1 MWAFLKAILVKWAL
15 IKSLLKI
22 LGSLGWLVPLAFIL
36 KAVGLPLLILL
47 AVLAIPLLI
56 VLAVIGLPLILV
68 VVVGGALLTFTM
80 WIVSMGLLALKIAL
94 PIIAIFWVIR
104 WLTRSRDNGTSET
117 PPGADAA

>member
-22 LGSLGWLVPLAFIL
+22 LGSLGWLLPLAFIL
-36 KAVGLPLLILL
+36 KAVGLPILILL
-47 AVLAIPLLI
+47 AVLAIPLFI

-80 WIVSMGLLALKIAL
+80 WIVSMGLLALKVAL
-94 PIIAIFWVIR
+94 PIILVVWIIR
-104 WLTRSRDNGTSET
+104 WLMRPRDDGATQA
-117 PPGADAA
+117 PGADTI

>member
-22 LGSLGWLVPLAFIL
+22 LGSLGWLLPLAFIL
-36 KAVGLPLLILL
+36 KAVGLPILILL
-47 AVLAIPLLI
+47 AVLAIPLFI

-80 WIVSMGLLALKIAL
+80 WIVSMGLLALKVAL
-94 PIIAIFWVIR
+94 PIILVVWIIR
-104 WLTRSRDNGTSET
+104 WLMRPRDDGAT
-117 PPGADAA
+117 PAPGADTI

>member
-22 LGSLGWLVPLAFIL
+22 LGSLGWLLPLAFIL
-36 KAVGLPLLILL
+36 KAVGIPLLILL
-47 AVLAIPLLI
+47 AVLAIPLFI
-56 VLAVIGLPLILV
+56 VLAIFGLPLLLV

-94 PIIAIFWVIR
+94 PIIAIVWVIR
-104 WLTRSRDNGTSET
+104 WFTRSRDDGAKDA
-117 PPGADAA
+117 PPGADPA